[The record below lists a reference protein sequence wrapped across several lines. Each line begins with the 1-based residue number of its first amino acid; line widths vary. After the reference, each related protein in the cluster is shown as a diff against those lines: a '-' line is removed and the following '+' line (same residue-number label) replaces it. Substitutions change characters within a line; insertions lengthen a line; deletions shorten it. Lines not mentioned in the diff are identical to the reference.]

1 MENLGLKLAGQ
12 SLSVVISFKNEAET
26 IPHLWRRLKESLESQ
41 GLHNFQIILVNDA
54 STDNSRLV
62 CETLASK
69 DHRILLINTT
79 RSFGNAEC
87 VIAGFQYAKGDLI
100 AYLDADLQDP
110 PELLPKL
117 LQHQLLTGADVVHT
131 KRIERHGE
139 SKFKKIITKFG
150 YMYLQKFMQP
160 PIPAEMGDFKLLT
173 KRVVRHILS
182 HQEPYPFLRG
192 IIENLSFP
200 SSYVEYE
207 RQPRFNGQENTKF
220 QVFGKK
226 WFRSHTN
233 STLISFSD
241 APLKLA
247 LKLGLTFA
255 SLAFISIPIALYL
268 KYAGLAVP
276 GWSGL
281 VILISFFSGVNLLF
295 MGVLGLYLNSIFIAT
310 RKRPMY
316 VIESVMSNGELRLIE

>member
-1 MENLGLKLAGQ
+1 MENLGVKLGDL
-12 SLSVVISFKNEAET
+12 SLSVVISFKNEAEV
-26 IPHLWRRLKESLESQ
+26 IPTLWMRLKESLESQ
-41 GLHNFQIILVNDA
+41 GLYSFEVILVNDA
-54 STDNSRLV
+54 STDNSRLE
-62 CETLASK
+62 CESLANK
-69 DHRILLINTT
+69 DHRIVILNTT
-79 RSFGNAEC
+79 RSFGNSEC

-117 LQHQLLTGADVVHT
+117 LHHQIMTGADVIHT
-131 KRIERHGE
+131 KRIQRHGE
-139 SKFKKIITKFG
+139 SRFKKLVTRFG
-150 YMYLQKFMQP
+150 YIYLQKFMQP
-160 PIPAEMGDFKLLT
+160 PIPIEMGDFKLLT
-173 KRVVRHILS
+173 KRVVRHILA

-207 RQPRFNGQENTKF
+207 RQPRFNGRQHTKF

-241 APLKLA
+241 APLKFA
-247 LKLGLTFA
+247 LKLGLTVA
-255 SLAFISIPIALYL
+255 SLAFISIPVAVYL
-268 KYAGLAVP
+268 KYEGLAVP

-295 MGVLGLYLNSIFIAT
+295 LGVLGIYLNSIFIAT

-316 VIESVMSNGELRLIE
+316 VIESIMSDGKLKILE

>member
-1 MENLGLKLAGQ
+1 MKNQGSKPANV

-26 IPHLWRRLKESLESQ
+26 IPHLWIRLKESLESY
-41 GLHNFQIILVNDA
+41 GLNNFQVILVNDA
-54 STDNSRLV
+54 STDNSRSE
-62 CETLASK
+62 CESLASK
-69 DHRILLINTT
+69 DHRIVILNTT

-117 LQHQLLTGADVVHT
+117 LQHQIMTGADVVHT
-131 KRIERHGE
+131 KRIQRHGE
-139 SKFKKIITKFG
+139 SRLKKMITRFG
-150 YMYLQKFMQP
+150 YIYLQKFMQP

-173 KRVVRHILS
+173 KRVVRQILE

-192 IIENLSFP
+192 MIENLSFP

-207 RQPRFNGQENTKF
+207 RQPRFNGQQNTKF
-220 QVFGKK
+220 QVFGRK

-255 SLAFISIPIALYL
+255 SLAFISIPIAIYL
-268 KYAGLAVP
+268 KYEGLAVP

-295 MGVLGLYLNSIFIAT
+295 LGVLGLYLNSIFIAT

-316 VIESVMSNGELRLIE
+316 VIESIMSDGTLKTLE